1 MKCKK
6 CKGDRSVPNADGEE
20 IPCNN
25 CEGVGEVADEFE
37 REYEPEEDESRNS

>member
-6 CKGDRSVPNADGEE
+6 CDGTGLVLNADDEE

-25 CEGVGEVADEFE
+25 CEGQGEVADEFE
-37 REYEPEEDESRNS
+37 REYEPEDDESRNS